1 MTIEQKAKYSKMFFL
16 LGLLAWFPYIF
27 ARAIQTD
34 ISFVPFLSVHLIGVF
49 GGIFF
54 RRGSESNGKK
64 PSDKKLLLRRVS
76 TILLL
81 LGVSVWGVYFGL
93 KFLTGVEREI
103 TPFLIAHLSGV
114 LSGAGIKVYNFFSKS

>member
-1 MTIEQKAKYSKMFFL
+1 MTIEQKAKFSKMFFL

-34 ISFVPFLSVHLIGVF
+34 ISFVPFLSVHLIGVV
-49 GGIFF
+49 GGIIF
-54 RRGSESNGKK
+54 RRQSQSDDNK
-64 PSDKKLLLRRVS
+64 PSEKKIFLRKLS
-76 TILLL
+76 TVLLL

-93 KFLTGVEREI
+93 KAITGVEREV

-114 LSGAGIKVYNFFSKS
+114 VSGAGIKVYNFVSKS

>member
-1 MTIEQKAKYSKMFFL
+1 MTIEQKAKYSQMFFL
-16 LGLLAWFPYIF
+16 LGLVAWFPYIF
-27 ARAIQTD
+27 ARAIQAEVSV
-34 ISFVPFLSVHLIGVF
+34 IPFLGVHLIGVF

-54 RRGSESNGKK
+54 RQKSENNANK
-64 PSDKKLLLRRVS
+64 PSEKKLFLRRVS

-93 KFLTGVEREI
+93 KFFTGIEREV

>member
-1 MTIEQKAKYSKMFFL
+1 MTIEQKAKFSKMFFL

-27 ARAIQTD
+27 ARAIQTE
-34 ISFVPFLSVHLIGVF
+34 ISFVPFLGVHLIGVF

-54 RRGSESNGKK
+54 RKQSEDNESK
-64 PSDKKLLLRRVS
+64 PSQRKLFLRQLS

-114 LSGAGIKVYNFFSKS
+114 VSGAGIKVYNFVSKS